1 MELPLGVV
9 GLAVEFSIFVF
20 FKNANFTMRVLSS
33 KASCSG
39 LYKYGPH
46 RHMCL
51 NAWPT
56 GSGTI
61 RRCGLAGGS
70 VSLWG

>member
-1 MELPLGVV
+1 VELPLGVV

-46 RHMCL
+46 RHICL
-51 NAWPT
+51 NA
-56 GSGTI
+56 
-61 RRCGLAGGS
+61 
-70 VSLWG
+70 